1 MAAYNAVILKVAG
14 VSGVAAF
21 AVVGY
26 TSYLVQMIMIGIG
39 QGMTPLVSFVYGAKD
54 VFTARKLR
62 KTATKVCTIVGAVT
76 FVCMVLGRNGYG
88 QLFIKNYEIQ
98 QMISTGILI
107 FSCSFILAG
116 FNTMASFYY
125 TAIGFA
131 KESAVISMA
140 RGLVILLIALL
151 ILPQFLGMNGVWL
164 VGPVTEA
171 VTVMISLR
179 YYAKER

>member
-1 MAAYNAVILKVAG
+1 
-14 VSGVAAF
+14 
-21 AVVGY
+21 
-26 TSYLVQMIMIGIG
+26 
-39 QGMTPLVSFVYGAKD
+39 MTPLVSVVYGAKD

-98 QMISTGILI
+98 QMISMGILI

-125 TAIGFA
+125 T
-131 KESAVISMA
+131 ESAVISMA

-171 VTVMISLR
+171 ATHTICLR